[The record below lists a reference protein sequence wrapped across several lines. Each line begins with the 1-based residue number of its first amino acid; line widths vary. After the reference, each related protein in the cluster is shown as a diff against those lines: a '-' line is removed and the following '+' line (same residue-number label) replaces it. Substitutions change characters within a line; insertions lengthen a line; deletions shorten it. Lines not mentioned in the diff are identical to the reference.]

1 MELKRTFMKRRT
13 ETRRIERRQ
22 GNELL
27 AGCLMLAAS
36 LSLSCGHNGQGA
48 LNPSPSAGSSPTGSP
63 VVQLSPDTPGTA
75 APVASPARKVFK
87 TGEAVPAGYLGYKVY
102 GSWFSDHLTG
112 QDSAKHSSADNYLYV
127 DLSVVNTDKKE
138 RSVGLLKLMDE
149 KGKEYSLSEKAST
162 AEQSVGQ
169 IGKLGPSMSKR
180 AFAIFEVPRGHEYRL
195 KLQGFSAGDEV
206 TIELAPKPSGP

>member
-1 MELKRTFMKRRT
+1 MKRRT
-13 ETRRIERRQ
+13 DTRRVRVERKL

-27 AGCLMLAAS
+27 AGCLILAAL
-36 LSLSCGHNGQGA
+36 LSLSCSRNSHGA
-48 LNPSPSAGSSPTGSP
+48 LNSSPSVGSSPTGSP
-63 VVQLSPDTPGTA
+63 VVQPAPDTPGT

-102 GSWFSDHLTG
+102 GSWFSDHLPD
-112 QDSAKHSSADNYLYV
+112 QDSAKHSSAGDYLYV

-138 RSVGLLKLMDE
+138 RPVGVLKLMDE

-180 AFAIFEVPRGHEYRL
+180 AFAIFEVPRGHQYRL